1 MCTYKLLVIIIII
14 IVIKNTQELFL
25 KTFDTVPIFVQI
37 FTL

>member
-14 IVIKNTQELFL
+14 VIKNTQELLL
-25 KTFDTVPIFVQI
+25 KTFDTVPIFVYI